1 MAPAQDTASAELE
14 VIAVSMGAVHRAL
27 PMTAALCLAAAARI
41 PGTVVQANA
50 AAGRLQRRASAH
62 PLGQVEV
69 VSDVDVGVGGIP
81 VVNRSGWFVLPAVL

>member
-1 MAPAQDTASAELE
+1 
-14 VIAVSMGAVHRAL
+14 MGAVHRAL

-50 AAGRLQRRASAH
+50 GLAGSNLRLAH

-69 VSDVDVGVGGIP
+69 VSDLDAGASGIP
-81 VVNRSGWFVLPAVL
+81 VVNRSGWFALPAAS